1 MRKKHEA
8 DGFDVF
14 VEPEEAFLMAKAG
27 APDSK
32 RLSKRQDL
40 HRIRGYHIYM
50 YIYKLFYSL
59 MWNFIYL

>member
-50 YIYKLFYSL
+50 YIYKF
-59 MWNFIYL
+59 